1 MRAVAIL
8 LGAAAILPAATIA
21 ETPSI
26 IADSYIREAYAD
38 VSCQTFD
45 QKGNGVRIDTVDL
58 SRRKTPYVIDNMTI
72 CNAPLDQCASTRD
85 VTLPYWHDEEGGL
98 VISHITSQV
107 FTRKYHGLKLMETY
121 PICGG
126 PDGHGPQFLYEGQC
140 YVGVVSNGNHT
151 VSISYLLGRNVGVD
165 ELTGY
170 SKEIATARNILLRTL
185 KLAVDTHEEPGADCL
200 YPFHRRRRTEP

>member
-8 LGAAAILPAATIA
+8 LGVTAILPAATIA
-21 ETPSI
+21 ETLGT
-26 IADSYIREAYAD
+26 IADSYIRETYSD
-38 VSCQTFD
+38 VSCQTSD
-45 QKGNGVRIDTVDL
+45 QKDNGVRIDTVDL
-58 SRRKTPYVIDNMTI
+58 SRRKTPHVIDNMTV

-85 VTLPYWHDEEGGL
+85 VTLPYWHDENGSL

-107 FTRKYHGLKLMETY
+107 LTRKYHGLKLREAY

-151 VSISYLLGRNVGVD
+151 VSISYLLGRNVGVN
-165 ELTGY
+165 ELTRY
-170 SKEIATARNILLRTL
+170 SKEIAIARNILLRTL
-185 KLAVDTHEEPGADCL
+185 KSAVDTHGESGADCR
-200 YPFHRRRRTEP
+200 YPFHRRRRAEP